1 MNKKTKIVIIAL
13 FAAIIGGIICFDDI
27 HALDSGYEASFSQ
40 NDILFYDPDECI
52 DEDDDGDGNV
62 DVCDA
67 NLPKETKKMLDNEKI
82 KKKAKTNIER
92 YKYAE
97 KKTGLPWQVV
107 AVLHYNEANMAS
119 DRSITNGEP
128 LTDHTN
134 VDGVKVS
141 SDANKDAENAA
152 NIFINNAKSHYN
164 IDIVKDKSEE
174 NYGWAFL
181 AYNRG
186 SMYKCHGNKSYK
198 ESPYVMNF
206 YDDDHKRMKWVSG
219 ADDTD
224 CQGNVINGVGGKVS
238 ERPGAL
244 ALLAYLCG
252 GESDKKDSD
261 DKSKDDK
268 SSGSSSD
275 SSSDSSSGSGS
286 SSPSDDGI
294 TLIGD
299 SISVSS
305 EKQLKEKFKGSF
317 LSMVGSRH
325 PTSKGSCDGDKGGY
339 EVLETIIKGSGKVKT
354 QSYDSGCKD
363 LKVNK
368 YSARN
373 NIVWELGT
381 NPTGASEETIKKV
394 IKLVD
399 KRNLFLVTVYNGK
412 DKTSADNISE
422 MYRKIADKHDNVY
435 TIDWNKAVRDDESK
449 YITRSDGMAVHP
461 TEEGQ
466 KLLAE
471 LIEKAVNDQGG
482 CPTFEGKYPE
492 YSQCGDPRWANES
505 YPYKNGGTY
514 CSGGCGPSSM
524 ALIASYVTGSEIL
537 PTDIGNLTLSKGT
550 YVNDGLLEL
559 DKMVADKY
567 GLELVQFLPA
577 TNAEYIK
584 EMKKY
589 LKDGY
594 SLHILGNCGPSY
606 VTGVNC
612 PFTNG
617 GHYVGIFEM
626 TGEDTVMV
634 ADSNLINKEY
644 KLEDVV
650 NSGIYGSVSAF
661 KGTGTRQGCN
671 SSDVCDGK
679 NGGNVGPVKG
689 SLTIEQAQKLA
700 DNYNNNVGSWKGK
713 VAMGDPTLGGS
724 NYATGLARE
733 TCGTHCNCV
742 LFSAFFT
749 ELFTDMPL
757 RQGWPGGGEV
767 VSQMASTWSFAT
779 GTTPQPYSVFST
791 TGHTG
796 VVVAVNSDGT
806 VTTIE
811 AGYQTDDAI
820 LQGAK
825 AFGATVM
832 QNKDVTGYSFAYL
845 NDNRSKYK
853 LDGDKLNNYLQ
864 KGKISE

>member
-1 MNKKTKIVIIAL
+1 MNKTTKIALIAL
-13 FAAIIGGIICFDDI
+13 FATIIGGTI
-27 HALDSGYEASFSQ
+27 HSDAIYALNSEDEASFAQ
-40 NDILFYDPDECI
+40 NDILFYDPDECV
-52 DEDDDGDGNV
+52 DGDDAGGNI

-67 NLPKETKKMLDNEKI
+67 SLPKDTKKMLDNENI
-82 KKKAKTNIER
+82 KKKAEENIER

-152 NIFINNAKSHYN
+152 NIFINNAKTHYN
-164 IDIVKDKSEE
+164 IDIIANKSEE

-186 SMYKCHGNKSYK
+186 GMYKCHGNRSYK

-206 YDDDHKRMKWVSG
+206 YDDDHKRMKWISG

-224 CQGNVINGVGGKVS
+224 CQGNILNGVGGSVS

-252 GESDKKDSD
+252 GESDKKDSSD
-261 DKSKDDK
+261 ETKGDKSDN
-268 SSGSSSD
+268 SGSD
-275 SSSDSSSGSGS
+275 
-286 SSPSDDGI
+286 SPSDDEI
-294 TLIGD
+294 TLVGD

-325 PTSKGSCDGDKGGY
+325 PTSKGSCDGDQGGY
-339 EVLETIIKGSGKVKT
+339 SVLETIIKGSGKVKT

-363 LKVNK
+363 LKVDK

-381 NPTGASEETIKKV
+381 NPTGATEETIEKV
-394 IKLVD
+394 IDLID
-399 KRNLFLVTVYNGK
+399 KRNLFLVTVYNGN

-435 TIDWNKAVRDDESK
+435 IVDWNKAVRNDESK

-471 LIEKAVNDQGG
+471 LIEKAVNDLGG

-492 YSQCGDPRWANES
+492 YSQCGDSRWANES
-505 YPYKNGGTY
+505 YPYKDGGTY

-524 ALIASYVTGSEIL
+524 ALVASYVTGSEIL

-559 DKMVADKY
+559 DKIVADKY
-567 GLELVQFLPA
+567 GLELVQFLPSS
-577 TNAEYIK
+577 NDEYLK

-594 SLHILGNCGPSY
+594 SLHILGSCGPSY
-606 VTGVNC
+606 ATGINC

-617 GHYVGIFEM
+617 GHFVGIFEM

-661 KGTGTRQGCN
+661 KGTGSRQGCN
-671 SSDVCDGK
+671 NASICDSK

-689 SLTIEQAQKLA
+689 SLTVEQAQKLA
-700 DNYNNNVGSWKGK
+700 DNYNNNVGNWKGK
-713 VAMGDPTLGGS
+713 VAMGDPILGGN
-724 NYATGLARE
+724 NYATGLSRE

-757 RQGWPGGGEV
+757 RQQWPNGGTV
-767 VSQMASTWSFAT
+767 VSEMALWGFVT

-791 TGHTG
+791 ANHTG
-796 VVVAVNSDGT
+796 VVVAVNDDGT

-811 AGYQTDDAI
+811 AGYQRDEDI
-820 LQGAK
+820 LAGAK
-825 AFGATVM
+825 ASSATVYP
-832 QNKDVTGYSFAYL
+832 NKDVTGYSFAYL

-853 LDGDKLNNYLQ
+853 LDGNKLNEYLQ